1 MPTSS
6 SPQPPS
12 YTSTRYMTTRNQS
25 FNNGLSSSTSAS
37 AAVNVERRGLC
48 GLSNL
53 GNTCFMNSALQCM
66 SNVPPLTDYFWNQKY
81 KNEINKVNP
90 LGRQGE
96 IAEAYASL
104 IADMWSGNNNYV
116 IPRQFKLALSKF
128 APQFTGYQQQDS
140 QVNILLTQ
148 FYL

>member
-1 MPTSS
+1 MTLPSS
-6 SPQPPS
+6 SI
-12 YTSTRYMTTRNQS
+12 STRYSSHISTRNQS
-25 FNNGLSSSTSAS
+25 LNNNSVLTA
-37 AAVNVERRGLC
+37 ERRGLC

-66 SNVPPLTDYFWNQKY
+66 SNVPVLTDYFLNKFY
-81 KNEINKVNP
+81 KKEINVVNP

-96 IAEAYASL
+96 IAEAYANL
-104 IADMWSGNNNYV
+104 ISDIWSGNNNYV

-140 QVNILLTQ
+140 QVISIQNNLQYKILYFLN
-148 FYL
+148 F